1 MDHRNE
7 NRFFARVRG
16 QILRGHGL
24 PVRHD
29 SDTKQKT
36 DCARRISGMIRNDGL
51 KGYFMRHK
59 FALRFAS
66 GVAMVAV
73 VAFGMAFAAHAENK
87 VDPANAAAEVPFD
100 PASVTTFSGAYLAAN
115 SAEVARDGDTAITL
129 YKKALALEPEN
140 TSIKE
145 KLMLALLINGKLD
158 EGAVLA
164 EELKEDQGVER
175 ITTVARGAYAIS
187 KGAYDKVEPALKYDG
202 PNDLDRMMN
211 GLLMAWAQYG
221 AGDGKKALAT
231 INGLNGPEWFA
242 IFKNYHGGL
251 IAQAS
256 GDVEQARKM
265 LSEAVTDRDGG
276 ATAQDTYTRA
286 VLALASLELK
296 AGNSKKALDT
306 VATGLETAPGY
317 APFQAMQA
325 MIEKGEGAPAIT
337 TARQGAAAVL
347 FSVGAALN
355 QTVTEA
361 NNGGGNDIVSFYL
374 QTAHAL
380 DPESADTLILLGG
393 IAEAAKQGDKAIAY
407 YSQVPKTSPMRR
419 ISELQLGLVLAD
431 SGKTDE
437 ARKHLKSLIDADP
450 KDIRSYLAYG
460 SVLSVA
466 KDFAAAA
473 ENYERAIKAMG
484 SVPNRAQWPVFY
496 QLGIAYERLKQ
507 WDKAEPNFKKAL
519 ELNPDQPQVLNYLG
533 YSWIDMNIHLD
544 EGMNMIRKAVD
555 LRPDD
560 GYIVDSLGW
569 AYYRLGKYSD
579 AVEQLERAVELM
591 ESDATINDHLGD
603 AYWRVGR
610 KLEAGFQWKRALLAK
625 PEEAEVKKIE
635 AKIANGLPE
644 LSDAEK
650 AKAAPVIKSEA
661 TVPKA
666 DVAQSQQAGA
676 QTSEKSHTVVKGDS
690 LWNIARDVL
699 GDGMMFHSIL
709 GVNPELKK
717 NPDLLQ
723 PGQSIILP

>member
-1 MDHRNE
+1 
-7 NRFFARVRG
+7 
-16 QILRGHGL
+16 
-24 PVRHD
+24 
-29 SDTKQKT
+29 
-36 DCARRISGMIRNDGL
+36 
-51 KGYFMRHK
+51 MRHG
-59 FALRFAS
+59 FAIRFLY
-66 GVAMVAV
+66 GVTIAAV
-73 VAFGMAFAAHAENK
+73 MAFGMGFAAHAEDK
-87 VDPANAAAEVPFD
+87 ADTVSATPQVPFD

-115 SAEVARDGDTAITL
+115 SAEVQRDGDMAIAL
-129 YKKALALEPEN
+129 YKKALALEPDN
-140 TSIKE
+140 IDIKE

-164 EELKEDQGVER
+164 EELKEDQAVAR
-175 ITTVARGAYAIS
+175 ITTIARGVHAIS
-187 KGAYDKVEPALKYDG
+187 KGAYDKVEPALKYEG

-211 GLLMAWAQYG
+211 GLLTAWAQYG
-221 AGDGKKALAT
+221 AGDAKKALAT
-231 INGLNGPEWFA
+231 INGLNGPDWFA

-256 GDVEQARKM
+256 GDTELARKM

-296 AGNSKKALDT
+296 AGNTKKALDI
-306 VATGLETAPGY
+306 VAAGLEAAPGY

-325 MIEKGEGAPAIT
+325 MIGRGEAAPQVT
-337 TARQGAAAVL
+337 TAREGAAAVL

-355 QTVTEA
+355 QTVTDA

-380 DPESADTLILLGG
+380 DPKSADTLILLGG
-393 IAEAAKQGDKAIAY
+393 IAEAAKKSDKAIEY
-407 YSQVPKTSPMRR
+407 YSQVPKSSPMRR
-419 ISELQLGLVLAD
+419 VSELQLGLVLAD

-450 KDIRSYLAYG
+450 KDMRSYLAYG
-460 SVLSVA
+460 SVLSA
-466 KDFAAAA
+466 TKDFAAAA
-473 ENYERAIKAMG
+473 ENYERAIREMG
-484 SVPNRAQWPVFY
+484 SVANRAHWSIYY

-569 AYYRLGKYSD
+569 AYYRLGKYEE

-635 AKIANGLPE
+635 DKIANGLPD
-644 LSDAEK
+644 LTDAEK
-650 AKAAPVIKSEA
+650 AKAAPVIKSE
-661 TVPKA
+661 VPKARTDVAQA
-666 DVAQSQQAGA
+666 DVAQVQDAGA
-676 QTSEKSHTVVKGDS
+676 ATSVKSHTVVKGDS
-690 LWNIARDVL
+690 LWNIARDLL
-699 GDGMMFHSIL
+699 GNGMMFHSIL

>member
-1 MDHRNE
+1 
-7 NRFFARVRG
+7 
-16 QILRGHGL
+16 
-24 PVRHD
+24 
-29 SDTKQKT
+29 
-36 DCARRISGMIRNDGL
+36 
-51 KGYFMRHK
+51 MRHK
-59 FALRFAS
+59 FALRFLS
-66 GVAMVAV
+66 SVAVIAV
-73 VAFGMAFAAHAENK
+73 VAFGTSFAAHAETK
-87 VDPANAAAEVPFD
+87 VDPAKAVPEVPFD
-100 PASVTTFSGAYLAAN
+100 PGSVTTFSGAYLVAN
-115 SAEVARDGDTAITL
+115 SAETQRDGDIAIAL
-129 YKKALALEPEN
+129 YKKALAMEPEN
-140 TSIKE
+140 MAIKE

-164 EELKEDQGVER
+164 EELKEDQAVAR
-175 ITTVARGAYAIS
+175 ITTIARGVYAIS
-187 KGAYDKVEPALKYDG
+187 KGAYDKVEPALKYEG

-211 GLLMAWAQYG
+211 GLLMAWAHYG
-221 AGDGKKALAT
+221 AGDAKKALAT
-231 INGLNGPEWFA
+231 INGLNGPDWFA
-242 IFKNYHGGL
+242 IFKNYHGGM
-251 IAQAS
+251 IAEAS
-256 GDVEQARKM
+256 GDTELARKM

-276 ATAQDTYTRA
+276 ATAQDTYARA

-296 AGNSKKALDT
+296 AGNTKKALDT
-306 VATGLETAPGY
+306 VATGLEAAPGY

-325 MIEKGEGAPAIT
+325 MIEKGEAAPQIT
-337 TARQGAAAVL
+337 TAQEGAAAVL

-355 QTVTEA
+355 QTVADA
-361 NNGGGNDIVSFYL
+361 NTGGSNDIVTFYL

-380 DPESADTLILLGG
+380 DPKSADTLILLGG
-393 IAEAAKQGDKAIAY
+393 IAESVKQSDKAIGY

-431 SGKTDE
+431 NGKTDE
-437 ARKHLKSLIDADP
+437 ARKHLKALIDSDP
-450 KDIRSYLAYG
+450 KDMRSYLAYG

-466 KDFAAAA
+466 KDFAGVA
-473 ENYERAIKAMG
+473 ENYERAIKELG
-484 SVPNRAQWPVFY
+484 SVPNRAQWSVYY

-569 AYYRLGKYSD
+569 AYYRLGKYQD
-579 AVEQLERAVELM
+579 AVDQLERAVELM

-644 LSDAEK
+644 ISGAEK
-650 AKAAPVIKSEA
+650 AEETPVIKSEA
-661 TVPKA
+661 SKA
-666 DVAQSQQAGA
+666 QTDVAQAAGVTTPA
-676 QTSEKSHTVVKGDS
+676 ASSSKSHTVVKGDS